1 MTTYTEKRGTLK
13 FLLIAFIGILLV
25 FANPVHSQESE
36 LTIEDDSFNSQ
47 STDEKINAI
56 AREIEVLKSEKAIFK
71 PAPEQG
77 RFGVGPAASK
87 VYGINSGVSIG
98 GYGEIHYEHYDK
110 ENESGNGSGKT
121 NDYDALRAILYF
133 GYKFNDWILLNTEFE
148 FEHADE
154 AYLEFAYLDFMFDD
168 AFNLRVGLLL
178 LPMGIVNELHESP
191 TFLPVNRSETESRII
206 PSTWRENGIGFYGSL
221 ADFTYRGMIV
231 NGMAGA
237 DADPFNSSGLRGG
250 RQKGSQAKA
259 DNLAGALRV
268 DYEGLPGTILGVA
281 GYYGGSGQDAGFT
294 AETAIFDFHLDT
306 KWQGIY
312 VRALFAMATVADADR
327 IASRAGLAAN
337 GINTTVGEQMIGYYG
352 ELGYDVLDRLPT
364 TQKLI
369 FFGRYEHIN
378 TQAKIA
384 AGYAKDN
391 SKERTIYT
399 TGVSW
404 KPISQIAMKTD
415 FVFEQN
421 KAGTGFNA
429 WNMAM
434 TYLF

>member
-281 GYYGGSGQDAGFT
+281 GYYGGSGQDA
-294 AETAIFDFHLDT
+294 
-306 KWQGIY
+306 
-312 VRALFAMATVADADR
+312 
-327 IASRAGLAAN
+327 
-337 GINTTVGEQMIGYYG
+337 
-352 ELGYDVLDRLPT
+352 
-364 TQKLI
+364 
-369 FFGRYEHIN
+369 
-378 TQAKIA
+378 
-384 AGYAKDN
+384 
-391 SKERTIYT
+391 
-399 TGVSW
+399 
-404 KPISQIAMKTD
+404 
-415 FVFEQN
+415 
-421 KAGTGFNA
+421 
-429 WNMAM
+429 
-434 TYLF
+434 